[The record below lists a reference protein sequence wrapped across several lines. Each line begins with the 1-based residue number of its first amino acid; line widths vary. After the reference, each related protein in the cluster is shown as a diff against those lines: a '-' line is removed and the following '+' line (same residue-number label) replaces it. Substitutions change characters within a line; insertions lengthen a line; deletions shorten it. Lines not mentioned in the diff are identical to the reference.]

1 MLIEGMEKQDSSF
14 HKYYMSRAE
23 EKACFVPFG
32 GKASGP
38 GFPGTWVQKVHRRA
52 ISELSGGV
60 QKDLAGG
67 GGMGVGRAGAWAT
80 FTACDQGLRSYSAP
94 LHPPSASP
102 KSYSFLPASPQ
113 EISAPARRSPPPA
126 PAGRGA
132 GGGAGGG
139 SGRSGKL
146 ADFFPLGDPLTTS
159 PPRSTQVSLAGLRRE
174 GLSWGRARVWLR
186 SSPA

>member
-32 GKASGP
+32 GKASGS

-80 FTACDQGLRSYSAP
+80 FTACDQGLRSHSAP
-94 LHPPSASP
+94 LHPP
-102 KSYSFLPASPQ
+102 LP
-113 EISAPARRSPPPA
+113 
-126 PAGRGA
+126 
-132 GGGAGGG
+132 
-139 SGRSGKL
+139 
-146 ADFFPLGDPLTTS
+146 
-159 PPRSTQVSLAGLRRE
+159 
-174 GLSWGRARVWLR
+174 
-186 SSPA
+186 